1 LHYSKKSIEQRRAK
15 EWIVDEVVS
24 DAVDVRIDHERINET
39 EDQHHPE
46 RDARIKEEEREKVC
60 EMQETREGGY
70 CVQTCVRKKS

>member
-1 LHYSKKSIEQRRAK
+1 LYNSKKSIEQRRAK

-24 DAVDVRIDHERINET
+24 DAVDVRIDHKRINET

-60 EMQETREGGY
+60 EMEETREGGY